1 MFNKLAAAFVGK
13 LFCLFVSCFFVEL
26 HANPINFLSNRRR
39 FDIQRDTLLKYNPQ
53 KNKSKRSADSS
64 NTKTKYK
71 PSEIK
76 KLPQKD
82 LSQYILYFCF
92 KCF

>member
-39 FDIQRDTLLKYNPQ
+39 FDIQRDTLLKNNPQ
-53 KNKSKRSADSS
+53 KNKKAFFRFFVFSLVAFLL
-64 NTKTKYK
+64 N
-71 PSEIK
+71 
-76 KLPQKD
+76 
-82 LSQYILYFCF
+82 
-92 KCF
+92 